1 LLLPAEPAKIAFDS
15 AAPAR
20 SFVRADL
27 GGRMKRLP
35 QLFALIILIANASP
49 AHAVTTGYAKCESYD
64 SYVMFYRSLEQF
76 DVQGKIKCGEG
87 FEILSRW
94 NEYLSIRTLD
104 GKQGWVEE
112 AQVTLVPPAA
122 AKGAATPS
130 APLTNENVLDM
141 LRLKFSSDVIMAKI
155 KASPCDFDTSPAA
168 LKHLKQSL
176 VPDRVIQV
184 MVQAPLATPSA
195 AKAEPTTSPTAAYI
209 PR

>member
-1 LLLPAEPAKIAFDS
+1 
-15 AAPAR
+15 
-20 SFVRADL
+20 
-27 GGRMKRLP
+27 MKRLS
-35 QLFALIILIANASP
+35 QLFAVMILAAMAMP
-49 AHAVTTGYAKCESYD
+49 AHAATTGYAKCESYD

-76 DVQGKIKCGEG
+76 DVQGKIKCGDG

-112 AQVTLVPPAA
+112 TEVTLIPPATAKVA
-122 AKGAATPS
+122 AASS

-155 KASPCDFDTSPAA
+155 KASSCDFDTSPAGF
-168 LKHLKQSL
+168 KHLKQSL
-176 VPDRVIQV
+176 VPDRIIQA
-184 MVQAPLATPSA
+184 MVQAPSAKQAPATS
-195 AKAEPTTSPTAAYI
+195 AEPSPSPTTAYV